1 MKKRTPQIAVA
12 IVCAI
17 LGFLLIYQYKSS
29 VSRNK
34 GTGYNTVDI
43 SKDVELL
50 KKDKEDLTNTNTQLN
65 EELKKIEETATEE
78 TSLGQNVKDQ
88 LYTARIQLGLLD
100 VTGDGIQVTIKPKV
114 SMFGAT
120 SKDSSSKLLGDKELV
135 HLLGALWFSG
145 AEAISINDL
154 RITPQT
160 GISVSGTQI
169 AIGSA
174 GMVNPGDV
182 IVVKAIGDTEKMN
195 KNMNLEYNSNTMI
208 GVLTNYNINFENESG
223 IIIEKTTQSM
233 QSADLTNVDKK

>member
-1 MKKRTPQIAVA
+1 MKKRTPKIVVA

-17 LGFLLIYQYKSS
+17 LGFLLMYQYKSS

-34 GTGYNTVDI
+34 AIGYNRANI
-43 SKDVELL
+43 ASDVELL
-50 KKDKEDLTNTNTQLN
+50 KKDKEDLTNTNTQLS
-65 EELKKIEETATEE
+65 EQLKKIEETATQEN
-78 TSLGQNVKDQ
+78 SSGQGVKNK

-120 SKDSSSKLLGDKELV
+120 SKDNSGKLLGDRELV
-135 HLLGALWFSG
+135 HLIAKLWFSG

-160 GISVSGTQI
+160 GLSVSGTEI

-174 GMVNPGDV
+174 GTVNPGDT
-182 IVVKAIGDTEKMN
+182 IIVKAIGDKEKMI
-195 KNMNLEYNSNTMI
+195 KNMNTEYNSNSII
-208 GVLTNYNINFENESG
+208 GALTNYNMTFEKQSG
-223 IIIEKTTQSM
+223 IIIEKTTESIQSGF
-233 QSADLTNVDKK
+233 LNTVNKN